1 MKTIPPEI
9 TRRKAEKIHRS
20 VLTIDSHAD
29 TPLLLARASN
39 DLGKRNQPDSRGGKV
54 DFIRMKEGGLD
65 AIFMA
70 AYVEQQER
78 TPNGYVNARQTILNA
93 IDAIDSAVATNTA
106 LAEIARTPDDI
117 IRITGSGKRAV
128 MIGVE
133 NGYAIGKD
141 LSLIRDFFNRGV
153 RYITLCHMKNNDICD
168 SANDS
173 TEHNGLSDF
182 GKDVVR
188 EMNRIGMMIDV
199 SHISDQAFFDVIKIS
214 HAPIIASHSGV
225 RAVCD
230 NPRNLND
237 AMLKALVKNGGVV
250 QINFYTE
257 YVKVLEPY
265 IERDSVIKIY
275 KEKYPDVGG
284 LPPEEREIAFNER
297 DAIDV
302 QFPPRLVSVSDLV
315 DHIDY
320 VVKVAGIDYVG
331 IGTDFDGGGGLHNC
345 YDVSQMNNITHE
357 LVRRGYSKKDIEK
370 IWSGNLLRVWK
381 KVLDIS
387 NSVNKPDSKEK

>member
-9 TRRKAEKIHRS
+9 ADRKAEKIHRS

-39 DLGKRNQPDSRGGKV
+39 DMGKRNRPDSRGGKV

-78 TPNGYVNARQTILNA
+78 TPIGYINARQTILNA
-93 IDAIDSAVATNTA
+93 IDAIDSAVASNTE

-117 IRITGSGKRAV
+117 IHIAGSGKRAV
-128 MIGVE
+128 VIGVE

-141 LSLIRDFFNRGV
+141 LSLIRDYFNRGV

-188 EMNRIGMMIDV
+188 EMNRAGMMIDV
-199 SHISDQAFFDVIKIS
+199 SHISDQAFFDVIETS
-214 HAPIIASHSGV
+214 RAPIIASHSGI

-230 NPRNLND
+230 NPRNLSD

-257 YVKVLEPY
+257 YVKALEPY
-265 IERDSVIKIY
+265 TERDSAMKIY

-284 LPPEEREIAFNER
+284 LSPEKREIAFNER
-297 DAIDV
+297 NAIDA
-302 QFPPRLVSVSDLV
+302 QFPPRLASVFDLV
-315 DHIDY
+315 EHIDY

-331 IGTDFDGGGGLHNC
+331 IGTDFDGGGGLQDC

-381 KVLDIS
+381 NVLDIS
-387 NSVNKPDSKEK
+387 SSGKKVGF